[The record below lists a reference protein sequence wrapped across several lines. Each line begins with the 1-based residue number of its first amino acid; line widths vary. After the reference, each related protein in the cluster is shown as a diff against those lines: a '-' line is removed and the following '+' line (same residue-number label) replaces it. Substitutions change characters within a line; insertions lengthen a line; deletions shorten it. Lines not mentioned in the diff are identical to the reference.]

1 AERAR
6 RDATKE
12 GEAAMWRTGLFAAV
26 AIVCSLAA
34 VHVVRA
40 KPRSISTLPEP
51 SDEVRALLGT
61 GRKTAAIQ
69 A

>member
-1 AERAR
+1 
-6 RDATKE
+6 
-12 GEAAMWRTGLFAAV
+12 MWRTGLFAAV